1 MPVAGIQNAA
11 ASLRSN
17 TDVQAGEALGNA
29 LIDKGVDAVTSEDTS
44 DEYDFQV
51 VDEQGHVVK
60 NTTTEEWEEEG
71 LAQAEVMGTVRVIG
85 GAMIGISVLVI
96 VLNEVFSINSIANS
110 SGPFAGIID
119 SLESTGVAAMSLLV
133 VGLLVAAANRVM
145 GFFGGG
151 GM

>member
-60 NTTTEEWEEEG
+60 TTTTEEWEEEG

-96 VLNEVFSINSIANS
+96 VLNEVFAIDSIANS

>member
-17 TDVQAGEALGNA
+17 TDVQTGEALGNA

-60 NTTTEEWEEEG
+60 TTTAEEGEEEG

-96 VLNEVFSINSIANS
+96 VLNEVFSINSISNS
-110 SGPFAGIID
+110 TGPFSGIID